1 MKTKFNTNLT
11 FLTPKA
17 QGYVQSLVY
26 WAKPTPSTDQ
36 VSWIKNYITHITD
49 LVILKVPKLVRIL
62 EFYLDLLP
70 VEFDSLG
77 PTKLFVA
84 YCNLRHV

>member
-1 MKTKFNTNLT
+1 MWKALQDIGYYEFMKTKFNTNLT

-62 EFYLDLLP
+62 EFYL
-70 VEFDSLG
+70 SSQTG
-77 PTKLFVA
+77 
-84 YCNLRHV
+84 